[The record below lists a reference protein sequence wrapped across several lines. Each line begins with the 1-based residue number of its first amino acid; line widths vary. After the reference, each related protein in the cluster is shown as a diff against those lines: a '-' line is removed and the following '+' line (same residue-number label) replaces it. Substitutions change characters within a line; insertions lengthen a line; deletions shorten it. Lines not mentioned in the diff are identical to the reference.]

1 VLRRAIIITADDLG
15 LWPEVNEAIIA
26 GYDTGIVSSTS
37 LRVSAQ
43 ASHSAMVSLGM
54 RPGLGVGLQ
63 LVLCDGKSTLPRKHI
78 PSLVDSAGYF
88 PEHPVEA
95 GWLYRRRGGLRDS
108 LEAEMRA
115 QIEKF
120 LSSGLFM
127 THITSAENIHLHPTI
142 VSILKGLA
150 KDYPISALRKP
161 GANVWKSSRRY
172 LTPGWRKSAETA
184 IVRPAMAWGRL
195 RSGMFLGPDRV
206 VMLSD
211 ERPVT
216 EYEVAERLRSAKRG
230 VTEFVCHPGSL
241 DGKYDGAGERAA
253 ITSPIVRQALNDA
266 PFEVVSYRDLAEGSM
281 WNGAIEPSSAA
292 QER

>member
-15 LWPEVNEAIIA
+15 LWPEVNDAIIA
-26 GYDTGIVSSTS
+26 GYDAGIVSSTS
-37 LRVSAQ
+37 LRVSAP
-43 ASHSAMVSLGM
+43 AAHSAMVSLGM

-63 LVLCDGKSTLPRKHI
+63 LVLCNGKSTLPRKHI

-88 PEHPVEA
+88 PEHPLEA
-95 GWLYRRRGGLRDS
+95 GWLYRRRGGLRNA

-127 THITSAENIHLHPTI
+127 THITSAENLHLQPT
-142 VSILKGLA
+142 VLSILKGLA

-161 GANVWKSSRRY
+161 CAEVWKGSRRY
-172 LTPGWRKSAETA
+172 LAPGWRKSAETA
-184 IVRPAMAWGRL
+184 LMRPVMGWGRL

-206 VMLSD
+206 QMLSD

-216 EYEVAERLRSAKRG
+216 EHAVAKRLQSAKRG
-230 VTEFVCHPGSL
+230 ITEFVCHPGSL
-241 DGKYDGAGERAA
+241 AGIYDGSGEQAA
-253 ITSPIVRQALNDA
+253 VTSPIVRQALNDA
-266 PFEVVSYRDLAEGSM
+266 PFEVISYRDLAEGSV
-281 WNGAIEPSSAA
+281 WNTVIESNSAT